1 MFRECN
7 IFVIVME
14 QMRVLERLLPA
25 EGVEREWVLREHL
38 QRLVLYALAQLNLYE
53 RYTLQ
58 GGTALRLVYSSPRL
72 SLDLDF
78 TLEGAVVDSPRHAN
92 ALRNLLERALAPEGV
107 GVGLSGSK
115 LDDAGSFHRY
125 FLVFDVRRLIGRK
138 LRVKAKVLSRRY
150 SSAYYEMKPVEIR
163 YPVVTAVGVRVKK
176 LDCILADKVCSLA
189 GAWRRGFVRWR
200 DIFDIYWVRER
211 GVRLNRDYLAEEFG
225 SYMERLEDLVGVARF
240 LRSVLE
246 RGDFAGVEREL
257 SVLLHRSLLSRSLVE
272 LYLKSTAEVLEEA
285 IEVLGGEASR
295 LG

>member
-1 MFRECN
+1 
-7 IFVIVME
+7 
-14 QMRVLERLLPA
+14 
-25 EGVEREWVLREHL
+25 
-38 QRLVLYALAQLNLYE
+38 
-53 RYTLQ
+53 
-58 GGTALRLVYSSPRL
+58 
-72 SLDLDF
+72 
-78 TLEGAVVDSPRHAN
+78 
-92 ALRNLLERALAPEGV
+92 
-107 GVGLSGSK
+107 
-115 LDDAGSFHRY
+115 
-125 FLVFDVRRLIGRK
+125 
-138 LRVKAKVLSRRY
+138 
-150 SSAYYEMKPVEIR
+150 
-163 YPVVTAVGVRVKK
+163 VKK

-225 SYMERLEDLVGVARF
+225 SCMERLEDLVGVARF